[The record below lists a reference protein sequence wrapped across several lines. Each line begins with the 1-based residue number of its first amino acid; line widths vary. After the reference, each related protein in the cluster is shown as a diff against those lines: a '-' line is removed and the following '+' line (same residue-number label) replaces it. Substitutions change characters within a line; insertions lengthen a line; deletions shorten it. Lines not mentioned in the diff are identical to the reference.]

1 MGVILY
7 SDFKSSNGL
16 DYTIEIIDNEFNGA
30 STEFKTDSR
39 GFTLQYSGETDDIV
53 SPVISSACTVGMYIE
68 SISLES
74 LFIDNIKRYQEDR
87 YFIRIYNSEASRV
100 VDVTENAV
108 NEFNARVISDGGTV
122 EQEQCLKEDITA
134 LGNATVTIPGFT
146 DALYWTGKITQ
157 DLVSIED
164 QYYPYL
170 YEITAV
176 DGIGLLANQ
185 EYTTTGN
192 KTIFEVFKESVDL
205 LSIDS
210 LYRGTDFYLNTC
222 FNTWDINQIYNA
234 DNDASK
240 LIRFNTFVY
249 RETNDDGSFT
259 EPNALDVLKQICT
272 LFGARIYQRSGA
284 YVLEQYKERENISY
298 RYFNYDTQGDEVTVE
313 DKEDDTAINQT
324 SAQGA
329 RLNGGSY
336 NFLPA
341 LKKVEVSY
349 NQIRLNN
356 LLANRLVFTGASSA
370 VNLGTLVN
378 DNNGQINLTGN
389 LFYSFLYNGTGATQ
403 SLLWFRPVFR
413 IQLKQEDI
421 LNPGTFY
428 YLKRD
433 FIPGGGNAVYGA
445 TSWTTVASYY
455 YLDAGI
461 AKNSNQG
468 LNLASSFNIVTPPLQ
483 VDGLASLDIEFY
495 NVYDIV
501 GNLTSVPVNYTDTAT
516 INEVT
521 AMFINNGTPGTTL
534 QIFTSTNG
542 SANIKSNL
550 TLDLGELIL
559 GDSSGMDGSLYVY
572 NGSSWVPST
581 SWRRGNSGS
590 YINLY
595 KLLTKEVLSLYNK
608 PVQRYSVTIIAP
620 YTYGTRFLWSSDY
633 YLPTGVSYNAGT
645 DEYSGEWFVIDSD
658 DTQITIGTPV
668 DSNPVDAS
676 FKGSFD
682 GQGGTTNVVLATDG
696 NIAGMAL
703 DTTTSSI
710 GPFSETGTGGKI
722 TGTVNVTG
730 ATTLDTTLGVT
741 GNVTTSGSVSAV
753 DLEASGDVLADG
765 AVQADSVVSATS
777 VSGNTLS
784 ATTSVSGGSLS
795 VTNNASVGGSISG
808 NSISSTTS
816 VSAATLSTTGNA
828 DVGGTLGVTG
838 LSTLATTSVGAFTS
852 TNSVSVTINSITATA
867 GASETLD
874 SSKHFNFLSYS
885 GGNGSYTITLP
896 PAEDGVIL
904 RFKTNDTI

>member
-7 SDFKSSNGL
+7 STFKSSNDIEYTVQIL
-16 DYTIEIIDNEFNGA
+16 DNQFNAAASEFV
-30 STEFKTDSR
+30 TDSP
-39 GFTLQYSGETDDIV
+39 GFVLDYSGETDDIV
-53 SPVISSACTVGMYIE
+53 SPVISSMCTVGMFVE
-68 SISLES
+68 NVGQES
-74 LFIDNIKRYQEDR
+74 LLIDNLKLYQEDR
-87 YFIRIYNSEASRV
+87 YFIRIYYSEASRV

-108 NEFNARVISDGGTV
+108 NEFETRVIADGGTV
-122 EQEQCLKEDITA
+122 EQTQCLTEDITA
-134 LGNATVTIPGFT
+134 LGNATVTLPGFT

-157 DLVSIED
+157 DLVTTED

-170 YEITAV
+170 YQINAV

-185 EYTTTGN
+185 EYATAGN
-192 KTIFEVFKESVDL
+192 KTIFEVFKESIDL
-205 LSIDS
+205 LSIDG

-222 FNTWDINQIYNA
+222 FNTWDINQAYDI
-234 DNDASK
+234 DNDVSK

-249 RETNDDGSFT
+249 RETNDDGSFK
-259 EPNALDVLKQICT
+259 EPKALDILKQLCT
-272 LFGARIYQRSGA
+272 LFGARIYQRNGA
-284 YVLEQYKERENISY
+284 YILEQYKERTNASY

-313 DKEDDTAINQT
+313 DIEDDIAIVQT

-329 RLNGGSY
+329 RLNGGAY

-389 LFYSFLYNGTGATQ
+389 LYYSFLYNGTGATQ

-455 YLDAGI
+455 YLDAGQQ
-461 AKNSNQG
+461 KNSNQG
-468 LNLASSFNIVTPPLQ
+468 LNLASSFNIITPPLL

-495 NVYDIV
+495 NLYDLTGV
-501 GNLTSVPVNYTDTAT
+501 QTSVPVNYTDTAT

-559 GDSSGMDGSLYVY
+559 GDSAGMDGSLYIY

-595 KLLTKEVLSLYNK
+595 KLLTKEVLSFYNK
-608 PVQRYSVTIIAP
+608 PVQRYSGTIIAP
-620 YTYGTRFLWSSDY
+620 YTYGTRFLWSSDK
-633 YLPTGVSYNAGT
+633 YLPTGVSFNAGA

-658 DTQITIGTPV
+658 DTQIAVGTPV
-668 DSNPVDAS
+668 DGNPVDPS
-676 FKGSFD
+676 FKGTFD
-682 GQGGTTNVVLATDG
+682 GQNGTTNVVLATDG
-696 NIAGMAL
+696 NIAGMVL
-703 DTTTSSI
+703 NTTTSSI
-710 GPFSETGTGGKI
+710 GPFNQTGTGGQI
-722 TGTVNVTG
+722 TGTANVTG
-730 ATTLDTTLGVT
+730 ATTLGT
-741 GNVTTSGSVSAV
+741 
-753 DLEASGDVLADG
+753 
-765 AVQADSVVSATS
+765 
-777 VSGNTLS
+777 
-784 ATTSVSGGSLS
+784 
-795 VTNNASVGGSISG
+795 
-808 NSISSTTS
+808 
-816 VSAATLSTTGNA
+816 
-828 DVGGTLGVTG
+828 TLGVTG
-838 LSTLATTSVGAFTS
+838 LSTLAATNVGNFITTS
-852 TNSVSVTINSITATA
+852 SVSVSVNQITASP
-867 GASETLD
+867 GGSETLT
-874 SSKHFNFLSYS
+874 SSDHFNFLSYS
-885 GGNGSYTITLP
+885 GGNGNYTITLP
-896 PAEDGVIL
+896 PAQDGVIL
-904 RFKTNDTI
+904 RFKTDDTVLANKTITLQADGGERIDGESTYLMDRSYDGISILGLNSNWFIIQKKEK

>member
-7 SDFKSSNGL
+7 SDFKSSNDV
-16 DYTIEIIDNEFNGA
+16 DYTIEIIDNTFSAG
-30 STEFKTDSR
+30 STEFKTDSQ
-39 GFTLQYSGETDDIV
+39 GFTIQYSGETDDIV
-53 SPVISSACTVGMYIE
+53 SPIISSACTVGMYVE
-68 SISLES
+68 NSGQES
-74 LFIDNIKRYQEDR
+74 LFINNIKLYQEDR
-87 YFIRIYNSEASRV
+87 FYIRILK
-100 VDVTENAV
+100 
-108 NEFNARVISDGGTV
+108 GTSV
-122 EQEQCLKEDITA
+122 
-134 LGNATVTIPGFT
+134 
-146 DALYWTGKITQ
+146 YWTGKITQ
-157 DLVSIED
+157 DLLSIED

-185 EYTTTGN
+185 EYTTAGN
-192 KTIFEVFKESVDL
+192 KTIFEVFKESIDL

-210 LYRGTDFYLNTC
+210 LYSGTDFYLSTC
-222 FNTWDINQIYNA
+222 FNTWDINQTYNV
-234 DNDASK
+234 DNDAIK

-259 EPNALDVLKQICT
+259 EPKALDILKQLCT
-272 LFGARIYQRSGA
+272 LFGARIYQRNGT
-284 YVLEQYKERENISY
+284 YVLEQYIERDDTSY
-298 RYFNYDTQGDEVTVE
+298 RYFNYDTSGAELTVDDKTDDVT
-313 DKEDDTAINQT
+313 INQT

-329 RLNGGSY
+329 RLNGGAY

-341 LKKVEVSY
+341 LKKVEISY

-455 YLDAGI
+455 YLDAGFS
-461 AKNSNQG
+461 KNSNQG
-468 LNLASSFNIVTPPLQ
+468 LNLASSFNIVTPPLL

-495 NVYDIV
+495 NVYDFT
-501 GNLTSVPVNYTDTAT
+501 GLTSVPVNYTDTAT

-608 PVQRYSVTIIAP
+608 PVQRYSGTIIAP

-722 TGTVNVTG
+722 TGTANVTG

-741 GNVTTSGSVSAV
+741 G
-753 DLEASGDVLADG
+753 
-765 AVQADSVVSATS
+765 
-777 VSGNTLS
+777 
-784 ATTSVSGGSLS
+784 
-795 VTNNASVGGSISG
+795 
-808 NSISSTTS
+808 
-816 VSAATLSTTGNA
+816 
-828 DVGGTLGVTG
+828 
-838 LSTLATTSVGAFTS
+838 LSTLAATTVGAFTS

-867 GASETLD
+867 AGSETLD

-885 GGNGSYTITLP
+885 GGNGTYTITLP

-904 RFKTNDTI
+904 RFKTDDTIAANKKIILQGDGSERIDGEGNYTMNRSYDGISILGKDSSWFIIQKKEK

>member
-7 SDFKSSNGL
+7 STFKSSNDIEYTVQIL
-16 DYTIEIIDNEFNGA
+16 DNQFNAAASEFV
-30 STEFKTDSR
+30 TDSP
-39 GFTLQYSGETDDIV
+39 GFVLDYSGETDDIV
-53 SPVISSACTVGMYIE
+53 SPVISSMCTVGMFVE
-68 SISLES
+68 NVGQES
-74 LFIDNIKRYQEDR
+74 LLIDNLKLYQEDR
-87 YFIRIYNSEASRV
+87 YFIRIYYSEASRV

-108 NEFNARVISDGGTV
+108 NEFETRVIADGGTV
-122 EQEQCLKEDITA
+122 EQTQCLTEDITA
-134 LGNATVTIPGFT
+134 LGNATVTLPGFT

-157 DLVSIED
+157 DLVTTED

-170 YEITAV
+170 YQINAV

-185 EYTTTGN
+185 EYATAGN
-192 KTIFEVFKESVDL
+192 KTIFEVFKESIDL
-205 LSIDS
+205 LSIDG

-222 FNTWDINQIYNA
+222 FNTWDINQAYDI
-234 DNDASK
+234 DNDVSK

-249 RETNDDGSFT
+249 RETNDDGSFK
-259 EPNALDVLKQICT
+259 EPKALDILKQLCT
-272 LFGARIYQRSGA
+272 LFGARIYQRNGA
-284 YVLEQYKERENISY
+284 YILEQYKERTNASY

-313 DKEDDTAINQT
+313 DIEDDIAIVQT

-329 RLNGGSY
+329 RLNGGAY

-433 FIPGGGNAVYGA
+433 FVPGGGNAVYGA

-461 AKNSNQG
+461 TKNSNQG
-468 LNLASSFNIVTPPLQ
+468 LNLASSFNIVTPPLL
-483 VDGLASLDIEFY
+483 VDGLGSLDIEFY
-495 NVYDIV
+495 NVYDFT
-501 GNLTSVPVNYTDTAT
+501 GLTSVPVNYTDTAT

-559 GDSSGMDGSLYVY
+559 GDSAGMDGSLYVY

-608 PVQRYSVTIIAP
+608 PVQRYSGTIIAP

-658 DTQITIGTPV
+658 DTQIAVGTPV
-668 DSNPVDAS
+668 DGNPVDPS
-676 FKGSFD
+676 FKGTFD
-682 GQGGTTNVVLATDG
+682 GQNGTTNVVLATDG
-696 NIAGMAL
+696 NIAGMVL
-703 DTTTSSI
+703 NTTTSSI
-710 GPFSETGTGGKI
+710 GPFNQTGTGGQI
-722 TGTVNVTG
+722 TGTANVTG
-730 ATTLDTTLGVT
+730 ATTLGTTLGVT
-741 GNVTTSGSVSAV
+741 GIST
-753 DLEASGDVLADG
+753 LA
-765 AVQADSVVSATS
+765 ATS
-777 VSGNTLS
+777 VGQFT
-784 ATTSVSGGSLS
+784 TTSRV
-795 VTNNASVGGSISG
+795 N
-808 NSISSTTS
+808 
-816 VSAATLSTTGNA
+816 
-828 DVGGTLGVTG
+828 
-838 LSTLATTSVGAFTS
+838 
-852 TNSVSVTINSITATA
+852 VTINDITAN
-867 GASETLD
+867 D
-874 SSKHFNFLSYS
+874 SGGENLSSNSNFNFITYE
-885 GGNGSYTITLP
+885 GENGTYTITLP
-896 PAEDGVIL
+896 EAGEGVIL
-904 RFKTNDTI
+904 RFKTNDTITANKTITLQPQSGGRIDGESTYVMNRSYDGITLLGRGGDNKWFIIQKKEK

>member
-7 SDFKSSNGL
+7 STFKSSNNIEYTVQIL
-16 DYTIEIIDNEFNGA
+16 DNQFNAAPSEFI
-30 STEFKTDSR
+30 TDSP
-39 GFTLQYSGETDDIV
+39 GFVLDYSGETDDIV
-53 SPVISSACTVGMYIE
+53 SPVISSMCTVGMYVE
-68 SISLES
+68 NVGQES
-74 LFIDNIKRYQEDR
+74 LLIDNLKLYQEDR
-87 YFIRIYNSEASRV
+87 YFIRIYKNIPASSVDITEIVVSDFSDRV
-100 VDVTENAV
+100 TAENGIIENAQCV
-108 NEFNARVISDGGTV
+108 KKDINYLGG
-122 EQEQCLKEDITA
+122 A
-134 LGNATVTIPGFT
+134 NRTIPA
-146 DALYWTGKITQ
+146 DATSLYWTGKITQ
-157 DLVSIED
+157 DLVTTED

-170 YEITAV
+170 YQITAV
-176 DGIGLLANQ
+176 DGIGLLAN
-185 EYTTTGN
+185 EDYTTAGN
-192 KTIFEVFKESVDL
+192 KTIFEVFKESIDL
-205 LSIDS
+205 LNIDN
-210 LYRGTDFYLNTC
+210 LYSGTDFYLSTC
-222 FNTWDINQIYNA
+222 LNTWDINQTYNV

-240 LIRFNTFVY
+240 LVRFNTFVY

-259 EPNALDVLKQICT
+259 EPKALDILKQLCT
-272 LFGARIYQRSGA
+272 LFGARIYQRDGT
-284 YVLEQYKERENISY
+284 YVLEQYIERSNTIY
-298 RYFNYDTQGDEVTVE
+298 RYFNYDTSGAELIVDYKT
-313 DKEDDTAINQT
+313 DDVAINQT

-329 RLNGGSY
+329 RLNGGAY

-389 LFYSFLYNGTGATQ
+389 LYYSFLYNGTGATQ

-445 TSWTTVASYY
+445 TSWTTAASYY
-455 YLDAGI
+455 YLDAGFS
-461 AKNSNQG
+461 KNSNQG
-468 LNLASSFNIVTPPLQ
+468 LNLASSFNIVTPPLL

-495 NVYDIV
+495 NVYDFT
-501 GNLTSVPVNYTDTAT
+501 GLTSVPVNYTDTAT

-542 SANIKSNL
+542 SGKVKSNL

-559 GDSSGMDGSLYVY
+559 GDSAGMDGSLYIY

-590 YINLY
+590 YSNLY
-595 KLLTKEVLSLYNK
+595 KLLTKEVLSLYKK
-608 PVQRYSVTIIAP
+608 PVQRYSGTIIAP
-620 YTYGTRFLWSSDY
+620 YNYGTRLLWSSDY

-696 NIAGMAL
+696 NIAGMVL
-703 DTTTSSI
+703 NSTTKAI
-710 GPFSETGTGGKI
+710 GPFSETATGGKI
-722 TGTVNVTG
+722 TGTAN
-730 ATTLDTTLGVT
+730 
-741 GNVTTSGSVSAV
+741 
-753 DLEASGDVLADG
+753 
-765 AVQADSVVSATS
+765 
-777 VSGNTLS
+777 
-784 ATTSVSGGSLS
+784 
-795 VTNNASVGGSISG
+795 
-808 NSISSTTS
+808 
-816 VSAATLSTTGNA
+816 
-828 DVGGTLGVTG
+828 VTG
-838 LSTLATTSVGAFTS
+838 LSTLAATTVGSFLT
-852 TNSVSVTINSITATA
+852 TERVSVTINAITANA
-867 GASETLD
+867 SGSETLTNA
-874 SSKHFNFLSYS
+874 KNFNFISYS
-885 GGNGSYTITLP
+885 GGNGTYQINLP
-896 PAEDGVIL
+896 AAEDGVIL
-904 RFKTNDTI
+904 KFLTDDSISNVKNIALQPSGSERIDAESTYTLNRSYDGISIVGKDSNWFIIQKKEK